1 MSGVSSKRAINDT
14 SIDANSNFEDDNNK
28 KTKMANEIA
37 IMIL

>member
-14 SIDANSNFEDDNNK
+14 SIDANSSSEDDNNK